1 VELKKTQAAAVILS
15 TRPIAPVLAI
25 AIIPTDDA
33 IHQEGLPYEAIWNSF
48 FARMLLSLL
57 GVALPFLVIAGLVPN
72 FLAPFGVGPQI
83 LAIAILIGVTGLT
96 ARLMIR
102 PVVAL
107 SRAAAR
113 AESGDLSVRV
123 IPSGSNEIRLLGRA
137 FNSML
142 QRLAGIQFR
151 IRNEVVDS
159 AGHLAQ
165 AAQELADATLEQT
178 TAASK
183 TSASMEEL
191 ARSTTSIAESAGGV
205 TSQVTDV
212 RARIASAQTELQ
224 ASGERVHE
232 MSQRVGEIE
241 GILVLI
247 NDIADET
254 NLLALNAAIE
264 AARAGESGRGFAVVA
279 DEVRRLAERSKAAAA
294 QIGALV
300 GGAQMQAQATVT
312 AVEDRR
318 RQMELWLSM
327 MVKMADAS
335 AQVQL
340 ATAEQRS
347 AVDEAVE
354 AIEQIAVS
362 SRSVSQTA
370 QEIALAAARQGE
382 IATEL
387 ATSPDEG
394 GEAVR
399 CESWS

>member
-1 VELKKTQAAAVILS
+1 MELKKTQHAPAVLS
-15 TRPIAPVLAI
+15 TRPIAPVLKI
-25 AIIPTDDA
+25 AIPMDDT
-33 IHQEGLPYEAIWNSF
+33 IHHAGLPYEPLWNSF
-48 FARMLLSLL
+48 LARILLTLL
-57 GVALPFLVIAGLVPN
+57 VVVLPFLIVAGFVPDL
-72 FLAPFGVGPQI
+72 LARFGVGPQI
-83 LAIAILIGVTGLT
+83 AATAVLIGIAGLT

-102 PVVAL
+102 PIVAL

-113 AESGDLSVRV
+113 AESGDLTVRV
-123 IPSGSNEIRLLGRA
+123 IPSGSNEIRVLGRA

-142 QRLAGIQFR
+142 QRLAGIQLR

-159 AGHLAQ
+159 AGQLAQ
-165 AAQELADATLEQT
+165 AAQALAEATLEQT

-191 ARSTTSIAESAGGV
+191 ARSTVSIAESAGGV
-205 TSQVTDV
+205 TTQAADM
-212 RARIASAQTELQ
+212 RARIGSAKAELVASV
-224 ASGERVHE
+224 ERVQSL
-232 MSQRVGEIE
+232 SQRVGEIN

-300 GGAQMQAQATVT
+300 GGAQTQARASVT
-312 AVEDRR
+312 AVDDRG

-335 AQVQL
+335 SQVQL
-340 ATAEQRS
+340 AAEDQRS
-347 AVDEAVE
+347 AVDDAVE
-354 AIEQIAVS
+354 AIEQIAVG

-370 QEIALAAARQGE
+370 QEIAQAAARQGE
-382 IATEL
+382 IASEL
-387 ATSPDEG
+387 ASSPDQAG
-394 GEAVR
+394 GAVR
-399 CESWS
+399 GG

>member
-1 VELKKTQAAAVILS
+1 MELKKTARPVVVSA
-15 TRPIAPVLAI
+15 RPIPSRLTI
-25 AIIPTDDA
+25 ATDVDDPP
-33 IHQEGLPYEAIWNSF
+33 QGDGLPGKAIWNSF
-48 FARMLLSLL
+48 FARMLVGLL
-57 GVALPFLVIAGLVPN
+57 AVALPFLIVAGLIPDV
-72 FLAPFGVGPQI
+72 LESLGVGPQI
-83 LAIAILIGVTGLT
+83 LAVAVLIGVTALT
-96 ARLMIR
+96 ARLMIH
-102 PVVAL
+102 PVLAL
-107 SRAAAR
+107 SRAVAR
-113 AESGDLSVRV
+113 AEAGDLAVRV
-123 IPSGSNEIRLLGRA
+123 IPAGSNEIRLLGRG

-142 QRLAGIQFR
+142 ERLAGIQLR

-159 AGHLAQ
+159 AAHLAR
-165 AAQELADATLEQT
+165 AARDLADTTLEQT

-191 ARSTTSIAESAGGV
+191 SRSTASIAESASGV
-205 TSQVTDV
+205 TTQAAEL
-212 RARIASAQTELQ
+212 RARIGSAQAELV
-224 ASGERVHE
+224 ASVERVHAL
-232 MSQRVGEIE
+232 SQRVGEIE

-294 QIGALV
+294 QIGGLV
-300 GGAQMQAQATVT
+300 GSAQAQAQATVA

-318 RQMELWLSM
+318 LQMELWLSM

-340 ATAEQRS
+340 ATQDQRS

-354 AIEQIAVS
+354 AIEEIAVG

-387 ATSPDEG
+387 ADSPDDG
-394 GEAVR
+394 GGR
-399 CESWS
+399 SD